1 MSRRSSCTRTVAS
14 RGGAIGCAPASNSYN
29 ELANGVLRQ
38 LSVAMPEIDLT
49 SIRTAAMT
57 PRRPVRCGRE
67 AMSEL
72 SPKTREALLRVGTST
87 LTGVLNRRGLRS
99 MFMQDVWPIRHDI
112 PRMVGIAFTMRFIPS
127 REDKDG
133 PNARGPRGQIQ
144 SQAMETCPPGH
155 VLVVDSRGDARA
167 ASAGDLYVGRLKA
180 RGCAGIVTDGGL
192 RDTDGIFKTG
202 LPAYHRRASSPPS
215 PIAHHPCDLNLP
227 IACGGVAVY
236 PGDII
241 VGDCDGVVV
250 IPPDIVD
257 EVAEEALTT
266 TLYEEFAEEEVARGR
281 ALPGLF
287 PAAGEEAKR
296 DFEVWKKAR
305 SDG

>member
-1 MSRRSSCTRTVAS
+1 
-14 RGGAIGCAPASNSYN
+14 
-29 ELANGVLRQ
+29 
-38 LSVAMPEIDLT
+38 
-49 SIRTAAMT
+49 
-57 PRRPVRCGRE
+57 
-67 AMSEL
+67 
-72 SPKTREALLRVGTST
+72 
-87 LTGVLNRRGLRS
+87 
-99 MFMQDVWPIRHDI
+99 
-112 PRMVGIAFTMRFIPS
+112 
-127 REDKDG
+127 
-133 PNARGPRGQIQ
+133 
-144 SQAMETCPPGH
+144 METCPPGH

-215 PIAHHPCDLNLP
+215 PIAHHPCDLDLP

-257 EVAEEALTT
+257 EVAEEALAT

-287 PAAGEEAKR
+287 PAAGDEVRKRRFRSVEEDAR
-296 DFEVWKKAR
+296 DLTRIRHTVAGCRRRNEVSPRGTSICRGAIYA
-305 SDG
+305 